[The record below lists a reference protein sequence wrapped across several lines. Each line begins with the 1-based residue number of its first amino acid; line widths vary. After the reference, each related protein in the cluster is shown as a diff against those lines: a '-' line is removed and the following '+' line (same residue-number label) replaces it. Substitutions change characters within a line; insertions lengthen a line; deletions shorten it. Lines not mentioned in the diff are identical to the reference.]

1 MAVGA
6 MPKEDGG
13 VAGGAVGV
21 AGPSATADTVGVA
34 GPSTTAD
41 AVGVAEPAAAA
52 DAAGVAEPSVTAGVV
67 GFAELSATAEVAG
80 GAFAAGTSGC
90 EVAVFVGSPDST
102 TVDLAGGMP
111 VGKVTRYPCLG
122 AGRLPYT
129 LAACCALHGL
139 CAQTCTRTIS
149 PSTMAHPVTPA
160 ARFVGREGSHNQRA
174 VKVSPEVSRSTNASA
189 RRAKAA
195 KSCAM
200 PGCKRDPGR
209 CRLKWTALHH
219 RRI

>member
-52 DAAGVAEPSVTAGVV
+52 DAAGVAEPSATAGVV
-67 GFAELSATAEVAG
+67 GFSELSATAEVAG

-90 EVAVFVGSPDST
+90 EVAVRPSLRRLSRLHNRGFSRGR
-102 TVDLAGGMP
+102 MP

-122 AGRLPYT
+122 AGRLPYV
-129 LAACCALHGL
+129 LAACCAVHGL

-149 PSTMAHPVTPA
+149 PSTAAHPVTP
-160 ARFVGREGSHNQRA
+160 
-174 VKVSPEVSRSTNASA
+174 P
-189 RRAKAA
+189 
-195 KSCAM
+195 
-200 PGCKRDPGR
+200 
-209 CRLKWTALHH
+209 
-219 RRI
+219 